1 MLMGTQPRLINPP
14 KVLLVQQTGLAVH
27 PLLPVPMTVIGLQV
41 RPTRPVRSLTTMPRS
56 PKRPEIELEVGDW
69 VDWQHWTGPVLQLP
83 VSVRAETSAGEAT
96 ATAARAATETTASL
110 LNIVKKRCWF
120 GEEFESE

>member
-1 MLMGTQPRLINPP
+1 MQPRLINPP
-14 KVLLVQQTGLAVH
+14 KVLLEQQTGLAVQ
-27 PLLPVPMTVIGLQV
+27 PLPPAPMTVMGLQV
-41 RPTRPVRSLTTMPRS
+41 RPTRPVKELTSIPSRA
-56 PKRPEIELEVGDW
+56 KRPETALEVGCW

-110 LNIVKKRCWF
+110 LNMVKKRSWF
-120 GEEFESE
+120 GEEF